1 LQKREDRAEK
11 RTRESTAGE
20 KNLATHRNKDAI
32 MNGYI
37 DHNCLASDDWGVHHE
52 EYRLYVSQFMPSE
65 SRTLVQGKTVD
76 GDSAHVY
83 IDATSSAPTLIVA
96 RYNAAMQLLEHRK
109 NGFLL
114 ASAFPAMAEV
124 VDGTLDPIMS
134 VFLIDR
140 GLLDKSVAGGSYRNE
155 LQKPVLENLSL
166 PLPFA
171 N

>member
-1 LQKREDRAEK
+1 M
-11 RTRESTAGE
+11 S
-20 KNLATHRNKDAI
+20 
-32 MNGYI
+32 GYI

-52 EYRLYVSQFMPSE
+52 EHRLYVSQFMPSE
-65 SRTLVQGKTVD
+65 SRTLVQGRTVD
-76 GDSAHVY
+76 GDGAHVY
-83 IDATSSAPTLIVA
+83 VDATSSSPTLIVA
-96 RYNAAMQLLEHRK
+96 QYNDGMKLLEHRQG
-109 NGFLL
+109 GFLL
-114 ASAFPAMAEV
+114 ASAFPALAEV

-166 PLPFA
+166 SLPFD